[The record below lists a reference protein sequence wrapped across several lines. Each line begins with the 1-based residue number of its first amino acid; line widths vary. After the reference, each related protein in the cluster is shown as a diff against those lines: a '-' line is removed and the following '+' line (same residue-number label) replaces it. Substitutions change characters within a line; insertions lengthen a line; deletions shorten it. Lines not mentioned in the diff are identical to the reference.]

1 MSVLASLAP
10 GPGQPFPA
18 GTPPRL
24 WTVEEFDQLGE
35 DGWFEG
41 RRAFLLDGVILE
53 QGPMNAPHADGIS
66 LTNEALR
73 AAFGP
78 GWTVRI
84 QLPLHIRGFTNPMPD
99 LAVVP
104 GGVRNNLGRHP
115 TTAALVVE
123 VSDTTLD
130 TDVAAKAERYATAGV
145 ADYWVLDVIGRQLL
159 VFRNPTPIPDG
170 GAAYRDKTTLGPADT
185 VAPLA
190 APNSLIAVSD
200 LLP

>member
-1 MSVLASLAP
+1 MSVLTP
-10 GPGQPFPA
+10 PPVPGQPFPG

-35 DGWFEG
+35 NGWFEG

-66 LTNEALR
+66 LTNEVLR
-73 AAFGP
+73 VAFGP

-84 QLPLHIRGFTNPMPD
+84 QLPLRVNGITNPMPD
-99 LAVVP
+99 IAVVP
-104 GGVRNNLGRHP
+104 GGVRDNLGRHP

-130 TDVAAKAERYATAGV
+130 TDITAKAERYATASV
-145 ADYWVLDVIGRQLL
+145 ADYWVLDVVGRQLF
-159 VFRNPTPIPDG
+159 VFRNPIPIPDG
-170 GAAYRDKTTLGPADT
+170 GATYHDKITLTPADR
-185 VAPLA
+185 VSPLA
-190 APNSLIAVSD
+190 VPVASILVGD